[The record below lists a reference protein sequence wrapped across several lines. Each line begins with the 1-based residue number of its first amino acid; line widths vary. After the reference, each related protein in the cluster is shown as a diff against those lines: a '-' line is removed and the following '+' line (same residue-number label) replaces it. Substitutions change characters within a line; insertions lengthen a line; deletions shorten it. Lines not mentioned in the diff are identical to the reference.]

1 VDLQTKIL
9 ARSECFLLLFLLTL
23 AHDLLVQSIAYS
35 YIRVDR
41 ECLIPGV
48 YRIPSI
54 VRRLTRPRRTCHL
67 SGEEPLLQRCLGAMD
82 ITQIVR
88 QLRCYSE
95 DHGLRLAKVDELQP
109 TAKELLCSLS
119 EELELIR

>member
-1 VDLQTKIL
+1 MLIAAST
-9 ARSECFLLLFLLTL
+9 RTSHSE
-23 AHDLLVQSIAYS
+23 ANYS
-35 YIRVDR
+35 PKASEAAGLPRGD
-41 ECLIPGV
+41 CLIPGV

>member
-1 VDLQTKIL
+1 MLIAASTRTSHSEANYSPKASEAAGL
-9 ARSECFLLLFLLTL
+9 ARG
-23 AHDLLVQSIAYS
+23 D
-35 YIRVDR
+35 
-41 ECLIPGV
+41 CLIPGV

-54 VRRLTRPRRTCHL
+54 VRRLLTRPRTRTCHL